1 MQNHFIKVIL
11 HGIITNMAQKYYKR
25 EAEALLNKAAEQF
38 PAVLV
43 TGSRQSG
50 KATLLK
56 HRFPDYSWAGLD
68 DLETRRLANRDPE
81 YFFSRFPPP
90 VVIDEIQYAP
100 DLLSYIKVRID
111 KKRHLTGQFILTGS
125 QTFQVMKGVSETL
138 AGRIAIFDLF
148 PLTWNETLAD
158 RLFPTGVE
166 GDQLLLQNLFR
177 GFYPELHVRP
187 SIDYD
192 LWFQSYVQT
201 YIERDVRDIKAIT
214 NLYDFQAFMKLLA
227 PRAGQLLNL
236 SEIAKE
242 VGIAFSTAKEWL
254 SILESTYIVKL
265 LRPYHNNHT
274 KRVVKAPKLYFVDTG
289 LLCYLLAVKSVD
301 ILSQS
306 PFLGNIFEN
315 MCIMEVVK
323 YHEYTL
329 AREEI
334 FFYRDASKNE
344 VDLVIKSA
352 HELRAYE
359 IKFTKTPKERML
371 NGLIAFKKEFPQ
383 AKLHLA
389 SLDEKELGFRTAQCI
404 HWTKL
409 LS

>member
-1 MQNHFIKVIL
+1 MK
-11 HGIITNMAQKYYKR
+11 QKYFIR
-25 EAEALLNKAAEQF
+25 EAEALLSKAADQF

-50 KATLLK
+50 KTTLLK
-56 HRFPDYSWAGLD
+56 HRFPKHAWAGLD
-68 DLETRRLANRDPE
+68 DLDTRRLANRDPE
-81 YFFSRFPPP
+81 YFFSQFPPP

-111 KKRHLTGQFILTGS
+111 KERHLTGQFILTGS

-148 PLTWNETLAD
+148 PLAWSEILAND
-158 RLFPTGVE
+158 SFPKGAE

-177 GFYPELHVRP
+177 GFYPELHARP

-242 VGIAFSTAKEWL
+242 AGIAFTTAKEWL

-274 KRVVKAPKLYFVDTG
+274 KRIVKAPKLYFVDTG
-289 LLCYLLAVKSVD
+289 LLCYLLAVKSVE

-323 YHEYTL
+323 HHEYSL
-329 AREEI
+329 AREEL

-344 VDLVIKSA
+344 VDLIIKSA

-359 IKFTKTPKERML
+359 IKFTKTPRERML
-371 NGLIAFKKEFPQ
+371 SGLIAFKKEFPQ
-383 AKLHLA
+383 SELHLV
-389 SLDEKELGFRTAQCI
+389 SLDEKQLGFPAAKSL
-404 HWTKL
+404 HWTQL
-409 LS
+409 VS